1 MLNFK
6 KKNNYFKQKLK
17 MTSHSFP
24 PPSKIFKPFE
34 NQNDYENN
42 QNVKI

>member
-1 MLNFK
+1 
-6 KKNNYFKQKLK
+6 
-17 MTSHSFP
+17 MTSDSFP

-34 NQNDYENN
+34 NENDYENN